1 MCHQDEGWT
10 EALPTVLLGIRSAW
24 KEDLNATSAEL
35 VYGQPLRL
43 PGEFLAPQRNG
54 GPNTAEL
61 AERLRSQMA
70 RLRPSPPRRHG
81 TRSTFIFKDLH
92 TSDQVFLRH
101 DAAKG
106 PLQPPYDGPYR
117 VLKRGPKFFTLRIK
131 DSNVTVTVDRI
142 KPAYMESSGEPP
154 ERAERTP
161 QENAIRKW
169 QPHRRGWQHRSP
181 WLRQSSYW
189 SHVVTH
195 HAETGHTK
203 KLITRK
209 LVTPKNL
216 KLVVIGRVKGFDR
229 FPDYGNSVEFGRKCL
244 LLDYRSVHT

>member
-1 MCHQDEGWT
+1 MVERFHRQLKAAIMCHQDEGWT

-117 VLKRGPKFFTLRIK
+117 VLKRGPKLFTLRIK
-131 DSNVTVTVDRI
+131 DSNVTVSVDRI

-154 ERAERTP
+154 ERAERAP
-161 QENAIRKW
+161 QENAEP
-169 QPHRRGWQHRSP
+169 QQ
-181 WLRQSSYW
+181 
-189 SHVVTH
+189 
-195 HAETGHTK
+195 ETGRQAT
-203 KLITRK
+203 TR
-209 LVTPKNL
+209 T
-216 KLVVIGRVKGFDR
+216 GRRVR
-229 FPDYGNSVEFGRKCL
+229 WPAH
-244 LLDYRSVHT
+244 LDSYIP